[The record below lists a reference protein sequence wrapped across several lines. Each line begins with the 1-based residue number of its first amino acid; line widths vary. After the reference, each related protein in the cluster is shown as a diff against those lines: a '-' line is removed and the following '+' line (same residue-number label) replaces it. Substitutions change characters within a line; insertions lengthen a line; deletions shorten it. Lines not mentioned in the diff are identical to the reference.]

1 MSHRQPHHRPSYT
14 AVTFSDSPS
23 SAQNLQVRCH
33 LLLFYPRRSLFL
45 HRHSSSPLT
54 NATNTP
60 SVRESV
66 RRSAHTTVPGLFK
79 IFYEILVNA
88 PENKGRD
95 PSMDSLKVTMDPE
108 ANAVSAY
115 NNSDGVPVEIRQ
127 EKEDDEGEQ
136 AQRRRN
142 TGNLC
147 WCFTCFNT
155 FDLFVA
161 VVLGYCCRSAIEFSI
176 NVAKFIHIT
185 LK

>member
-1 MSHRQPHHRPSYT
+1 
-14 AVTFSDSPS
+14 
-23 SAQNLQVRCH
+23 
-33 LLLFYPRRSLFL
+33 
-45 HRHSSSPLT
+45 
-54 NATNTP
+54 
-60 SVRESV
+60 
-66 RRSAHTTVPGLFK
+66 
-79 IFYEILVNA
+79 
-88 PENKGRD
+88 
-95 PSMDSLKVTMDPE
+95 MDSLKVTIDPE

-127 EKEDDEGEQ
+127 EEDDDEGEQ

-142 TGNLC
+142 TGNLG

-161 VVLGYCCRSAIEFSI
+161 AVLGYCCRSAIEFSI